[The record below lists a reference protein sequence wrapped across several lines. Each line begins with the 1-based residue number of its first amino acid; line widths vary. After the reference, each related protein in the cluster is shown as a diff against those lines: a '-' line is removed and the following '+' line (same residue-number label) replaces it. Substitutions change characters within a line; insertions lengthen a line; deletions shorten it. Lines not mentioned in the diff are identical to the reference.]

1 MSHRISAPRARAR
14 GGADPHALDDDATLH
29 AMGYPRKLTR
39 RFQAFDN
46 FAISFT
52 IINIISGIFSGFGFG
67 LNAGGP
73 SILVFGWIG
82 VSVMV
87 LFVGAAMAEVASA
100 YPTSGALY
108 FSAGKLAKRHKGAW
122 SWYTGWLNFV
132 GQVGGTA
139 ATGYAA
145 ATFIQAFINLQWP
158 SYETTGHRTVLITA
172 LIIVLQGL
180 ANTYTVQLVAVLN
193 RISVWWLL
201 CGLVVIVTALTVIP
215 DHHQPVSYVTHFA
228 NNTGFTS
235 GLYGGMLG
243 LLVTSWTFTGFD
255 GSFHMSEETVRA
267 TVNAPKGITR
277 AIAYSAIAGLV
288 LMLALVY
295 SIRDYDR
302 VAGADAPPVQ
312 ILIDGLGLGGAKALL
327 LIVIGAMLFCGLAN
341 LTSNTRQIFAFSRDG
356 AMPGS
361 RWWHS
366 VSPRTRT
373 PVKAVWLA
381 VGCSLALVVPG
392 WWSHTAFTAIVSVN
406 VVGLF
411 LAYAV
416 PILLRLRLGD
426 EFQPGPW
433 HLGRW
438 GRPVGIVAVTWI
450 LVSSVLFMLP
460 QAAPVTAD
468 SFNYAPVA
476 LAGVLAVATVWWF
489 TSARRRFHGPVS
501 YGRPDE
507 VAAMDLV

>member
-1 MSHRISAPRARAR
+1 
-14 GGADPHALDDDATLH
+14 
-29 AMGYPRKLTR
+29 MGYPRKLTR
-39 RFQAFDN
+39 RFRAFDN

-52 IINIISGIFSGFGFG
+52 IINIISGIFSSFGFG
-67 LNAGGP
+67 MAAGGP
-73 SILVFGWIG
+73 RVLVFGWIA

-87 LFVGAAMAEVASA
+87 LFVGASMAEIASA

-108 FSAGKLAKRHKGAW
+108 FSAGKLAKRHRGAW

-145 ATFIQAFINLQWP
+145 ATFIQAFLAMQWP
-158 SYETTGHRTVLITA
+158 SYQVTEQRTVLITA
-172 LIIVLQGL
+172 VILLVQAL
-180 ANTYTVQLVAVLN
+180 ANTYTVHLVAVMN

-201 CGLVVIVTALTVIP
+201 VGMVVIVVVLAVEP
-215 DHHQPVSYVTHFA
+215 SHHQSASFVTHFV
-228 NNTGFTS
+228 NDTGFTNA
-235 GLYGGMLG
+235 LYGGMLG

-267 TVNAPKGITR
+267 TVNAPRGIMR
-277 AIAYSAIAGLV
+277 AIGYSAVTGLI

-295 SIRDYDR
+295 AIRDYDKE
-302 VAGADAPPVQ
+302 AGAAAPPVQ
-312 ILIDGLGLGGAKALL
+312 ILVDALGTSTAKVLL

-341 LTSNTRQIFAFSRDG
+341 MTSNTRQIFAFSRDG

-381 VGCSLALVVPG
+381 AACSLVLVIPG
-392 WWSHTAFTAIVSVN
+392 WWSHTAFTAVVSVN

-411 LAYAV
+411 LSYAV
-416 PILLRLRLGD
+416 PIFLRLRLD
-426 EFQPGPW
+426 DFQPGPW

-438 GRPVGIVAVTWI
+438 GKVVGRVAVTWI
-450 LVSSVLFMLP
+450 VISSVLFMLP
-460 QAAPVTAD
+460 HASPITAT

-476 LAGVLAVATVWWF
+476 LAVVLLIATVWWF
-489 TSARRRFHGPVS
+489 ASARRRFQGPVS

-507 VAAMDLV
+507 VAAMDLI

>member
-1 MSHRISAPRARAR
+1 
-14 GGADPHALDDDATLH
+14 
-29 AMGYPRKLTR
+29 MGYPRKLTR

-73 SILVFGWIG
+73 GVLVFGWIG

-145 ATFIQAFINLQWP
+145 ATFVQAFMALQWP
-158 SYETTGHRTVLITA
+158 SYEPTPHRTVLITG

-201 CGLVVIVTALTVIP
+201 SGLVVIVTALIVMP
-215 DHHQPVSYVTHFA
+215 EHHQSASFVTHFA

-267 TVNAPKGITR
+267 TVNAPRGITR
-277 AIAYSAIAGLV
+277 AIAYSAISGLL

-302 VAGADAPPVQ
+302 VASADAPPVQ
-312 ILIDGLGLGGAKALL
+312 ILIDGLGVGTAKVLL

-381 VGCSLALVVPG
+381 VACSLALVLPG

-438 GRPVGIVAVTWI
+438 GRPVGIVAVSWI
-450 LVSSVLFMLP
+450 LLSSVLFMLP
-460 QAAPVTAD
+460 QASPVTVD

-476 LAGVLAVATVWWF
+476 LAAVLAVATVWWF
-489 TSARRRFHGPVS
+489 TTARRRFHGPVS

>member
-1 MSHRISAPRARAR
+1 
-14 GGADPHALDDDATLH
+14 
-29 AMGYPRKLTR
+29 
-39 RFQAFDN
+39 
-46 FAISFT
+46 
-52 IINIISGIFSGFGFG
+52 
-67 LNAGGP
+67 
-73 SILVFGWIG
+73 
-82 VSVMV
+82 
-87 LFVGAAMAEVASA
+87 
-100 YPTSGALY
+100 
-108 FSAGKLAKRHKGAW
+108 
-122 SWYTGWLNFV
+122 
-132 GQVGGTA
+132 
-139 ATGYAA
+139 
-145 ATFIQAFINLQWP
+145 
-158 SYETTGHRTVLITA
+158 LITA
-172 LIIVLQGL
+172 VIIVLQGL

-201 CGLVVIVTALTVIP
+201 IGLVVIVGALIVMP
-215 DHHQPVSYVTHFA
+215 DHHQSASFVTHFE

-277 AIAYSAIAGLV
+277 AIGYSAITGLI
-288 LMLALVY
+288 LILALVY
-295 SIRDYDR
+295 SISDYSK
-302 VAGADAPPVQ
+302 VAGSSAPPVQ
-312 ILIDGLGLGGAKALL
+312 ILIDGLGLGAAKVML

-361 RWWHS
+361 RLWHS

-381 VGCSLALVVPG
+381 VACSLALVVPG

-416 PILLRLRLGD
+416 PIFLRLRLGD

-433 HLGRW
+433 HLGPW
-438 GRPVGIVAVTWI
+438 GKPIGWLAVVWIV
-450 LVSSVLFMLP
+450 LSSVLFMLP
-460 QAAPVTAD
+460 QASPITVD
-468 SFNYAPVA
+468 SFNYAPIA
-476 LAGVLAVATVWWF
+476 LAVVLVVATVWWF
-489 TSARRRFHGPVS
+489 ATARRRFQGPVS

>member
-1 MSHRISAPRARAR
+1 MSERISASRARAH
-14 GGADPHALDDDATLH
+14 GGAVPVELDDDATLH

-145 ATFIQAFINLQWP
+145 GTFVQAFIALQWP
-158 SYETTGHRTVLITA
+158 SYEPTPHRTVLITA
-172 LIIVLQGL
+172 LIIVAQGL

-201 CGLVVIVTALTVIP
+201 SGLVVIVSALIIMP
-215 DHHQPVSYVTHFA
+215 ERHQSASFVTHFA

-277 AIAYSAIAGLV
+277 AIGYSAIAGLL

-302 VAGADAPPVQ
+302 VANADAPPVQ
-312 ILIDGLGLGGAKALL
+312 ILIDGLGVGTAKVLL

-381 VGCSLALVVPG
+381 VACSLALVLPG

-426 EFQPGPW
+426 DFQPGPW

-438 GRPVGIVAVTWI
+438 GRPVGVVAVTWI
-450 LVSSVLFMLP
+450 LLSSVLFMLP
-460 QAAPVTAD
+460 QASPITAD

-476 LAGVLAVATVWWF
+476 LAVVLAVATVWWF
-489 TSARRRFHGPVS
+489 ATARRRFHGPVS